1 MVQVLKSSDP
11 GVRKAAN
18 LQLEEE
24 RKKQR
29 VKFRPAVL
37 QPTSELR
44 TLEESMGPDRG
55 SQDPP
60 QRGGSRETPG
70 AVPAPRPG

>member
-1 MVQVLKSSDP
+1 VSLYKRQKATRMVQVLKSSDP

-37 QPTSELR
+37 AANIRAENPR
-44 TLEESMGPDRG
+44 RVNGP
-55 SQDPP
+55 
-60 QRGGSRETPG
+60 
-70 AVPAPRPG
+70 

>member
-1 MVQVLKSSDP
+1 VSLYKRQKATRMVQVLKSSDP

-29 VKFRPAVL
+29 VKSRPAV
-37 QPTSELR
+37 PAANIRAENPR
-44 TLEESMGPDRG
+44 RVNGP
-55 SQDPP
+55 
-60 QRGGSRETPG
+60 
-70 AVPAPRPG
+70 